1 MVTYRL
7 QHFPAVCVH
16 CLGSLSLSKT
26 NHSSVH
32 GYHAELE
39 STVDLASL
47 RLINDEKLT
56 LRSLNPSGHDR
67 TLPDQICK
75 YCFDAIVTFH
85 KFRRRLECVRKFS
98 AGLAQLIQ
106 GNPVDLIELYTAEGA
121 YLVQLMKSLNV
132 CDEAETNIT
141 LEKLI
146 EDLPSFELIDN
157 SQKHQY
163 TVLDTA
169 AAEPPL
175 QEKTPPSSWHVPTN
189 DITNVGVNANVNA
202 DSVTEQIL
210 PDSHVTND
218 PVVVLSDSDDEE
230 QNHRNQPME
239 VAETNCYNNN
249 NNNSQENQYTGSAN
263 SMVDLTQG
271 NSSDLTPGQTA
282 FQNTNNVEQQLS
294 NRVFTSHPTNTFYC
308 TMCTKKFKSS
318 AGLEKHYTVHG
329 NGFLCTLCGVTFQVI
344 DLLKNHKEIVHN
356 IQCYFY
362 CNTCLEV
369 FPTPE
374 RLTTHTAR
382 HKSPKPKECGQC
394 LKSFPNKDYHRTHIC
409 ISYRDDYVCCEKEW
423 AGHVFYNQHVCK
435 EHRVLV
441 DARVKIPPGV
451 LLSKLRPELGGMD
464 FYCKFCDKRLDTRK
478 DYHAHMESSSHMMHA
493 LVIP

>member
-7 QHFPAVCVH
+7 QHFPA
-16 CLGSLSLSKT
+16 
-26 NHSSVH
+26 
-32 GYHAELE
+32 
-39 STVDLASL
+39 
-47 RLINDEKLT
+47 
-56 LRSLNPSGHDR
+56 NPSGHDR

-163 TVLDTA
+163 TVLDTVS
-169 AAEPPL
+169 AEPPL

-210 PDSHVTND
+210 PDSH
-218 PVVVLSDSDDEE
+218 
-230 QNHRNQPME
+230 
-239 VAETNCYNNN
+239 
-249 NNNSQENQYTGSAN
+249 
-263 SMVDLTQG
+263 
-271 NSSDLTPGQTA
+271 
-282 FQNTNNVEQQLS
+282 
-294 NRVFTSHPTNTFYC
+294 
-308 TMCTKKFKSS
+308 
-318 AGLEKHYTVHG
+318 
-329 NGFLCTLCGVTFQVI
+329 
-344 DLLKNHKEIVHN
+344 

-423 AGHVFYNQHVCK
+423 AGHVFYNQH
-435 EHRVLV
+435 
-441 DARVKIPPGV
+441 
-451 LLSKLRPELGGMD
+451 D